1 MFAEKELQGRALQGT
16 SKVGTTYAPRSTPSS
31 GLTGP
36 SSFRVPPPTSKR
48 PADAGVAAP
57 HKPSQI
63 KSLSRF
69 QQVHPLW
76 LLQDTRPEFSAT
88 VALVFAIC
96 GRIAQ
101 VSGHT
106 WLQKM
111 GTSAP
116 LTWKMTQQ
124 KMLLRRTA
132 MSLVART
139 RRLLGA
145 SSCAEYSAHS
155 YNNQRS
161 FNAIIYSR
169 LSSSSTIDEH
179 VSSLM
184 EVTAIIW

>member
-1 MFAEKELQGRALQGT
+1 MPELLHRLNLRIQ
-16 SKVGTTYAPRSTPSS
+16 V
-31 GLTGP
+31 
-36 SSFRVPPPTSKR
+36 
-48 PADAGVAAP
+48 
-57 HKPSQI
+57 

-76 LLQDTRPEFSAT
+76 LLQDARPDFSAT
-88 VALVFAIC
+88 VALVLAMC

-106 WLQKM
+106 WLQTM

-116 LTWKMTQQ
+116 PTGKMTQQ
-124 KMLLRRTA
+124 KMLLRRMT

-139 RRLLGA
+139 RWILGA
-145 SSCAEYSAHS
+145 SSCIEYSARS

-161 FNAIIYSR
+161 FNSIIYSR
-169 LSSSSTIDEH
+169 LSSSSTIDKH

-184 EVTAIIW
+184 KVAAIIW

>member
-1 MFAEKELQGRALQGT
+1 MFDVIVRADQTLLLSGASSNEQAT
-16 SKVGTTYAPRSTPSS
+16 SRCRSCYAQ
-31 GLTGP
+31 L
-36 SSFRVPPPTSKR
+36 
-48 PADAGVAAP
+48 D
-57 HKPSQI
+57 
-63 KSLSRF
+63 
-69 QQVHPLW
+69 
-76 LLQDTRPEFSAT
+76 FSAT
-88 VALVFAIC
+88 VALVLAMC

-106 WLQKM
+106 WLQTM

-116 LTWKMTQQ
+116 PTWKMIQQ
-124 KMLLRRTA
+124 KMLLQRTA

-139 RRLLGA
+139 RQLLGA
-145 SSCAEYSAHS
+145 SSCIEYSACS

-184 EVTAIIW
+184 EVAAIIW